1 MVPAVRRGWPPGGF
15 RKALMRWLCCVAA
28 LLLAATPAGAAGALY
43 LDWNECPLDPI
54 SAQNRNSPCNGNTS
68 VQTLVASF
76 QSPANV
82 DSVLGVDLVVD
93 LQSAAGSLPSWW
105 NLLPASPDS
114 CRYGALTASL
124 DFTLNTACEDFWL
137 NQGSAVVQAV
147 NVGPPRWP
155 VSAARILASGSVPLA
170 AGYRSLTTGSTY
182 YAMKLVISSAH
193 TVDPNGCPGCLTPV
207 CLVLNSIA
215 IRRQPGTVGG
225 DVLVDSPGGAGANW
239 ATWQQG
245 TGADCA
251 AVPARR
257 VTWGRIQ
264 SLFR

>member
-1 MVPAVRRGWPPGGF
+1 
-15 RKALMRWLCCVAA
+15 MRWSCCVAA
-28 LLLAATPAGAAGALY
+28 LLLAAAPAGAAGALY
-43 LDWNECPLDPI
+43 LDWNECPLDPVN
-54 SAQNRNSPCNGNTS
+54 SGHNRNSPCSGNTAS
-68 VQTLVASF
+68 QTLVAAF
-76 QSPANV
+76 QSPADV
-82 DSVLGVDLVVD
+82 DSVLAVDLVID

-105 NLLPASPDS
+105 NLLPGSPDS

-124 DFTLNTACEDFWL
+124 DFTLNTACEDIWL
-137 NQGSAVVQAV
+137 NQGSAVLQAV
-147 NVGPPRWP
+147 YVGPPRWP
-155 VSAARILASGSVPLA
+155 ASAARILASGSVPA
-170 AGYRSLTTGSTY
+170 SAGYRTVSPGPTY
-182 YAMKLVISSAH
+182 YAMSLTISDAH

-215 IRRQPGTVGG
+215 LRRQPGAAGG

-251 AVPARR
+251 AVPSRR